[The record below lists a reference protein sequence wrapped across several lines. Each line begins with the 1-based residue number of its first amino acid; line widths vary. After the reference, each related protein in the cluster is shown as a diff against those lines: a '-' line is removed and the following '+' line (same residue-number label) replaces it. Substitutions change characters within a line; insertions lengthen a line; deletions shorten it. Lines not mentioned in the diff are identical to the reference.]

1 MVLGIYGFGRRN
13 LLLLIA
19 AALGT
24 PVTGHLTSRRQQV
37 QLKWELLMSEDG
49 IQQIILQTG
58 GFFATS
64 GTLDDGILH
73 ITGLDLKRAHFVL
86 SGAARQET
94 AKSLTARSEEEVANV
109 ETSWSLSPIQ
119 S

>member
-1 MVLGIYGFGRRN
+1 M
-13 LLLLIA
+13 
-19 AALGT
+19 
-24 PVTGHLTSRRQQV
+24 

-64 GTLDDGILH
+64 GTPDDGILH

-86 SGAARQET
+86 SGAAGQET